1 MLPEKHTFTNFYD
14 FKFIDLDLELQEI
27 LCEDKKMVWR
37 GEKKRRNEKKKGEMS
52 ETFVNHPLTSARHRI
67 MTSINMCVAFINK

>member
-14 FKFIDLDLELQEI
+14 FKEFIDLDLELQEI

-37 GEKKRRNEKKKGEMS
+37 GEKKRRNEKKK
-52 ETFVNHPLTSARHRI
+52 
-67 MTSINMCVAFINK
+67 KK